1 MSIGSTPL
9 KSKRNVVVD
18 VNKDFKNK
26 LEELKM
32 AVEEKR
38 YSNVKEILGVLEKH
52 LQDYHINPTKKKKFR
67 ELCYTC

>member
-1 MSIGSTPL
+1 
-9 KSKRNVVVD
+9 
-18 VNKDFKNK
+18 
-26 LEELKM
+26 M

-67 ELCYTC
+67 EMRQCLIVQGGMCSLESKL